1 MAGTQL
7 HIIVGLVL
15 ILACLPP
22 AYSQGDAQVPEGAP
36 TESALDAE
44 TLVREWFARLN
55 ALDDWSPDNAE
66 NRVEERSQSEESESE
81 EPEPEEPE
89 PELELP
95 DPESFVESFVE
106 LYRPDAFFF
115 VRPNEHQLGPVM
127 YYEHSGVRA
136 WANYYAKTYFDLFY
150 RINDQTAREI
160 TANLFYATPLPW
172 GGLAVS
178 VEFTAIYAFR
188 DGEKKFTVPGAA
200 FFQFAEDGKI
210 QKLRLYELKD
220 ETFEVVR

>member
-1 MAGTQL
+1 MAGTKL
-7 HIIVGLVL
+7 HIIVGL
-15 ILACLPP
+15 ILTLVCLPP
-22 AYSQGDAQVPEGAP
+22 AYSQAPEGAGS
-36 TESALDAE
+36 EVALDPEA
-44 TLVREWFARLN
+44 LVREWFARLN
-55 ALDDWSPDNAE
+55 ALDDWSPENAE
-66 NRVEERSQSEESESE
+66 NQVAESQTEEPESE
-81 EPEPEEPE
+81 EPVPVEPEPE
-89 PELELP
+89 PELLY
-95 DPESFVESFVE
+95 PEPFVESFVE

-136 WANYYAKTYFDLFY
+136 WADYYARTFFDLFY

-178 VEFTAIYAFR
+178 VEFTAIYTFR

-200 FFQFAEDGKI
+200 FFQFAEDGRI
-210 QKLRLYELKD
+210 QRLRLYELKD
-220 ETFEVVR
+220 ETFEVFR

>member
-22 AYSQGDAQVPEGAP
+22 AYSQGDAQAPEGAS

-55 ALDDWSPDNAE
+55 ALDNWSPDNTE
-66 NRVEERSQSEESESE
+66 NRVEESDSEGAESE
-81 EPEPEEPE
+81 EPEPEESQPAPNPE
-89 PELELP
+89 DFEP
-95 DPESFVESFVE
+95 FVESFVE

-136 WANYYAKTYFDLFY
+136 WADYHARTLFDLAY
-150 RINDQTAREI
+150 RVNAQTAREI
-160 TANLFYATPLPW
+160 TADLFYSTPLPW

-178 VEFTAIYAFR
+178 VEFTAIYTFR
-188 DGEKKFTVPGAA
+188 DGEKKFTAPGAA
-200 FFQFAEDGKI
+200 FFQFAEDGRI
-210 QKLRLYELKD
+210 QRLRLYELKD

>member
-1 MAGTQL
+1 MAGTKL
-7 HIIVGLVL
+7 HIIVGL
-15 ILACLPP
+15 ILTLVPLPP
-22 AYSQGDAQVPEGAP
+22 AYSQDSPQAPEGAGS
-36 TESALDAE
+36 EAALDPEA
-44 TLVREWFARLN
+44 LVREWFARLN
-55 ALDDWSPDNAE
+55 ALDDWSPENAE
-66 NRVEERSQSEESESE
+66 NRVAESQTEEPESE
-81 EPEPEEPE
+81 EPEPVEPEPE
-89 PELELP
+89 PELL
-95 DPESFVESFVE
+95 DPEPFVESFVE

-136 WANYYAKTYFDLFY
+136 WADYYGTTFFDLFY

-178 VEFTAIYAFR
+178 VEFTAIYTFR

-210 QKLRLYELKD
+210 QRLRLYELKD
-220 ETFEVVR
+220 ETFEVFR